1 MKLTKCKIENFR
13 SYKNAEFSFDDL
25 SVVIGKN
32 DVGKSTLFDA
42 LDIFFNST
50 KPEEGDA
57 NIYSDSKEI
66 IITCFFKIEPKM
78 EICLDTS
85 VTTTLEEE
93 YLLDKSGLL
102 QIKQVWEKSKLKKTY
117 IVANY
122 PKIKDSETPLIV
134 LKIGELKKL
143 IPQDADI
150 NKSIKRDIRK
160 FLFESKNLGLE
171 EIEIDI
177 SSKDTDIAS
186 IYEKLKSGLPKFL
199 LFKSDRTNTEKD
211 SEVTQV
217 TKAITQNAISNIE
230 KDFENI
236 KKEVLEKINV
246 FSNATLQRLQS
257 FDKDIAQDL
266 QVEIETK
273 ALDTLFSYAFKS
285 DDGVALNKRGSGI
298 KRLFLLSFFLE
309 DSERK
314 TDNNSNM
321 IYAIEEPETSQ
332 HPNYQVMIMESL
344 KKLSRERGRQIL
356 ITTHTPEIVK
366 MASRENIIF
375 IQKPQPNERKISQGG
390 NIDLKEVIDT
400 LGILPYV
407 SYKGVLFVEGET
419 DINFF
424 KNLNKHFEELKV
436 IFDIDTIT
444 LIPTQGSHMKNWITK
459 DYLDGSN
466 VKRMHFIDS
475 DGRKNESEEINSKSE
490 FHKVITTKKREIE
503 NYFPFD
509 VLEDFFKNMGHQDVK
524 FTDKFKE
531 NWDNQDIAKS
541 IANQTKLEEKD
552 IKTMFGSQDLWSKLN
567 KDNMQGFDEI
577 KQWFVEMKKFF
588 DN

>member
-134 LKIGELKKL
+134 LKIDPLKKL
-143 IPQDADI
+143 IPQDANI
-150 NKSIKRDIRK
+150 NRGIKKEMRK

-177 SSKDTDIAS
+177 SSKDTDIVS
-186 IYEKLKSGLPKFL
+186 IYEKLKSELPKFL

-309 DSERK
+309 DSEKK
-314 TDNNSNM
+314 TDDNSNM

-332 HPNYQVMIMESL
+332 HTNYQVMIMESL
-344 KKLSRERGRQIL
+344 KKLSQERGRQIL

-366 MASRENIIF
+366 MANRENIIF
-375 IQKPQPNERKISQGG
+375 IQKTQSNERKISQGEDI
-390 NIDLKEVIDT
+390 NLKEVIDT

-424 KNLNKHFEELKV
+424 NNLNKHFKELSD
-436 IFDIDTIT
+436 IFNIDTIT

-475 DGRKNESEEINSKSE
+475 DGQKNESEETSSKE

-509 VLEDFFKNMGHQDVK
+509 VLEDFFNVK
-524 FTDKFKE
+524 FPDSFKE
-531 NWDNQDIAKS
+531 DWDNQDIANF
-541 IANQTKLEEKD
+541 IAGKTKLKE
-552 IKTMFGSQDLWSKLN
+552 IKIKEMFGSQDLWSKLN